1 MKIRPAACVLLAA
14 ALPAFAQGVERHLYL
29 DAYHYAPS
37 LSGHLTDTSPGSPI
51 DVDLQNDLGLQ
62 KDKTKPGFGLEYQGP
77 RFGIELS
84 RDEEDYKGQSVLT
97 RSITVNGQTYTA
109 ATQVT
114 STLKAVNN
122 TFNWTIR
129 PLSLDH
135 FWLGID
141 LGARVTQFEINATG
155 LNPPA
160 GTEVTANYK
169 TPLPAPQIGP
179 SVGFQAADGR
189 VLGRAYFHFLAY
201 KGATYT
207 HPAAD
212 LRFFPISW
220 LGLRV
225 FADAEHYK
233 VPQGSIKSDLDV
245 DLDRAGTGLG
255 VVVKF

>member
-141 LGARVTQFEINATG
+141 LGARVTQVKV
-155 LNPPA
+155 
-160 GTEVTANYK
+160 EVTGDVSGQPVTSSYS
-169 TPLPAPQIGP
+169 TPLPVPQVGP
-179 SVGFQAADGR
+179 SLGFVAADGR
-189 VLGRAYFHFLAY
+189 VVARGYYHLLAY
-201 KGATYT
+201 KGASY
-207 HPAAD
+207 HHAGAD
-212 LRFFPISW
+212 LRLFPLSW
-220 LGLRV
+220 LGVMV
-225 FADAEHYK
+225 FADTEHFR
-233 VPQGSIKSDLDV
+233 VPQGSIKSDLDAT
-245 DLDRAGTGLG
+245 LDRSGTGVG
-255 VVVKF
+255 VVVRF